1 MCWQSFYLHG
11 FLLTLKKLQIQDIKM
26 KVEDYPLIEH
36 QHGGKRKNAGR
47 KTHYQEKTVVMR
59 VPESKVLEIKA
70 WLKPKPED
78 DLSQKVELQ
87 AIRNRTALN
96 IPYPSI
102 PDDYSSTDQDYTE
115 DFIDLN
121 EYLVHNPLTTFVL
134 RVNSLSMKNAGMDLD
149 DQILIDRSL
158 TAGHGD
164 IVLALI
170 HNEFTVKRL
179 MKEKQQRGQTK
190 IWLKAENPDY
200 PDIYLRDEE
209 PLIIW
214 GVVTCIL
221 KKLR

>member
-1 MCWQSFYLHG
+1 VLEI
-11 FLLTLKKLQIQDIKM
+11 FLFAWFFASLEKVTNSRLKM
-26 KVEDYPLIEH
+26 KVEDSGIIKH

-78 DLSQKVELQ
+78 DLSQKIELQ
-87 AIRNRTALN
+87 AIRNQTALN

-102 PDDYSSTDQDYTE
+102 DDFSSTAQDYTE

-121 EYLVHNPLTTFVL
+121 EYLVHNPLSTFVL
-134 RVNSLSMKNAGMDLD
+134 RVNSLSMKNAGIDLD

-170 HNEFTVKRL
+170 HNEFTLKRL
-179 MKEKQQRGQTK
+179 MKEKQQRAQTK
-190 IWLKAENPDY
+190 TWLKAENPDY

-209 PLIIW
+209 QLIIW

>member
-1 MCWQSFYLHG
+1 MLAI
-11 FLLTLKKLQIQDIKM
+11 FLFAWFFASLEKVTNSRLKM
-26 KVEDYPLIEH
+26 KVEDSGIIKH

-78 DLSQKVELQ
+78 DLSQKIELQ
-87 AIRNRTALN
+87 AIRNQTALN

-102 PDDYSSTDQDYTE
+102 DDFSSTAQDYTE

-121 EYLVHNPLTTFVL
+121 EYLVHNPLSTFVL
-134 RVNSLSMKNAGMDLD
+134 RVNSLSMKNAGIDLD
-149 DQILIDRSL
+149 DQVLIDRSL

-170 HNEFTVKRL
+170 HNEFTLKRL
-179 MKEKQQRGQTK
+179 MKEKQQRAQTK

-209 PLIIW
+209 QLIIW

>member
-1 MCWQSFYLHG
+1 MLAI
-11 FLLTLKKLQIQDIKM
+11 FLFAWFFANLEKVTNSRLKM
-26 KVEDYPLIEH
+26 KVEDSGIIEH

-78 DLSQKVELQ
+78 DLSQKIELQ
-87 AIRNRTALN
+87 AIRNQTALN
-96 IPYPSI
+96 IPYPAI
-102 PDDYSSTDQDYTE
+102 ADDYSFTDQDYTE
-115 DFIDLN
+115 DSIDLN
-121 EYLVHNPLTTFVL
+121 EYLVHNPLSTFVL
-134 RVNSLSMKNAGMDLD
+134 RVSSLSMKNAGIDLD

-179 MKEKQQRGQTK
+179 MKEKQQRAPTK

-209 PLIIW
+209 QLIIW

>member
-1 MCWQSFYLHG
+1 VLEI
-11 FLLTLKKLQIQDIKM
+11 FLFAWFFASLEKVTNSRLKM
-26 KVEDYPLIEH
+26 KVEDSGIIKH

-78 DLSQKVELQ
+78 DLSQKIELQ
-87 AIRNRTALN
+87 AIRNQTALN

-102 PDDYSSTDQDYTE
+102 DDFSSTAQDYTE

-121 EYLVHNPLTTFVL
+121 EYLVHNPLSTFVL
-134 RVNSLSMKNAGMDLD
+134 RVNSLSMKNAGIDPD
-149 DQILIDRSL
+149 DQVLIDRSL

-170 HNEFTVKRL
+170 HNEFTLKRL
-179 MKEKQQRGQTK
+179 MKEKQQRAQTK
-190 IWLKAENPDY
+190 TWLKAENPDY

-209 PLIIW
+209 QLIIW